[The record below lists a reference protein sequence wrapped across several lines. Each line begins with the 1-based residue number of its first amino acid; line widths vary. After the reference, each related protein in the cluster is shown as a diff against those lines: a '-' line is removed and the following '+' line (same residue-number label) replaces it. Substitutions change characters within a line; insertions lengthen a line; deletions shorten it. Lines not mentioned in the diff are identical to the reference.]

1 MYFCQSNTD
10 IMDIRYITDTD
21 FIKDVIEGDEYSL
34 VYGIV
39 QHSTHNSELR
49 DKYIYNLTVILCL
62 KQETKL
68 LRTVKT
74 KQWIELLNKI
84 IGILQSFDKSTL
96 VTIPFCNIYGYKVN
110 EIINSFELSRSVL
123 SELLSSNFKNIEVIE
138 YINRCYPIQ
147 SLKDLFFNLVIEIE
161 TGIFEGINVED
172 SYIIYDEMIRRGLK
186 INVSQSEHYDE
197 NLYYKYFI
205 NSSKPKINV
214 IEEDIDIENEIIKYK
229 GYDIKRIGVLYY
241 MLRDVLKDNQE
252 LLIKVANYVID
263 KDYILQNRA
272 NNAAYKYIH
281 SPSLLVDK
289 GWKIEYICQQLERY
303 GIEIPNELKTEKKVL
318 TKLT

>member
-1 MYFCQSNTD
+1 
-10 IMDIRYITDTD
+10 MDIRYITDTD

-84 IGILQSFDKSTL
+84 IGTLQSFDKSTL

-123 SELLSSNFKNIEVIE
+123 SELLSSNFENIEVIE

-303 GIEIPNELKTEKKVL
+303 GIEIPTELKTEKKVL

>member
-1 MYFCQSNTD
+1 
-10 IMDIRYITDTD
+10 MDIRYITDTD

-74 KQWIELLNKI
+74 KQWIELFNKI
-84 IGILQSFDKSTL
+84 IGTLQSFDKSTL

-123 SELLSSNFKNIEVIE
+123 SELLSSNFENIEVIE
-138 YINRCYPIQ
+138 YINRCYPTQ
-147 SLKDLFFNLVIEIE
+147 SLEDLFLNLVIEIE
-161 TGIFEGINVED
+161 TGIFEEVNIED

-186 INVSQSEHYDE
+186 VNVSQSEHYDK

-289 GWKIEYICQQLERY
+289 DWKIEYICQQLKRY
-303 GIEIPNELKTEKKVL
+303 NIEIPDELKTEKKVL

>member
-123 SELLSSNFKNIEVIE
+123 FELLSSNFENIEVIE

-147 SLKDLFFNLVIEIE
+147 SIGDLFFNLVIEIE
-161 TGIFEGINVED
+161 TGIFEEVNIED

-186 INVSQSEHYDE
+186 VSISPSDHYDE

-281 SPSLLVDK
+281 SPSLLIDK
-289 GWKIEYICQQLERY
+289 EWKIEYICQQLERY

>member
-1 MYFCQSNTD
+1 
-10 IMDIRYITDTD
+10 MDIRYITDTD

-34 VYGIV
+34 IYGIV

-84 IGILQSFDKSTL
+84 IGTLQSFDKSTL
-96 VTIPFCNIYGYKVN
+96 VTIPFCNIYGYSVN
-110 EIINSFELSRSVL
+110 EIIDSFQLSRSVL
-123 SELLSSNFKNIEVIE
+123 SELLSSNFENIEVIE

-147 SLKDLFFNLVIEIE
+147 SLEDLFFNLVIEIE
-161 TGIFEGINVED
+161 TGIFEGVNVED
-172 SYIIYDEMIRRGLK
+172 SYIIYDEMLRRGLK
-186 INVSQSEHYDE
+186 VNVSQSEHYDE

-214 IEEDIDIENEIIKYK
+214 IEEDIDIENEIVKYK

-303 GIEIPNELKTEKKVL
+303 NIEIPDELKTEKKVL

>member
-1 MYFCQSNTD
+1 
-10 IMDIRYITDTD
+10 MDIRYITDTD

-84 IGILQSFDKSTL
+84 IGTLQSFDKSTL

>member
-1 MYFCQSNTD
+1 
-10 IMDIRYITDTD
+10 MDIRYITDTD

-84 IGILQSFDKSTL
+84 IGTLQSFDKSTL

-123 SELLSSNFKNIEVIE
+123 SELLSSNFENIEVIE

-147 SLKDLFFNLVIEIE
+147 SIGDLFFNLVIEIE

>member
-1 MYFCQSNTD
+1 
-10 IMDIRYITDTD
+10 MDIRYITDTD

-123 SELLSSNFKNIEVIE
+123 FELLSSNFENIEVIE

-147 SLKDLFFNLVIEIE
+147 SIGDLFFNLVIEIE
-161 TGIFEGINVED
+161 TGIFEEVNIED

-186 INVSQSEHYDE
+186 VSISPSDHYDE

-281 SPSLLVDK
+281 SPSLLIDK
-289 GWKIEYICQQLERY
+289 EWKIEYICQQLERY

>member
-1 MYFCQSNTD
+1 
-10 IMDIRYITDTD
+10 MDIRYITDTD

-34 VYGIV
+34 VYGII

-74 KQWIELLNKI
+74 KQWIELLDKI
-84 IGILQSFDKSTL
+84 IGTLQSFDKSTL

-123 SELLSSNFKNIEVIE
+123 SELLSSNFENIEVIE

-147 SLKDLFFNLVIEIE
+147 SIGDLFFNLVIEIE

-289 GWKIEYICQQLERY
+289 GWKIEYIRQQLERY
-303 GIEIPNELKTEKKVL
+303 NIEIPDELKTEKKVL

>member
-1 MYFCQSNTD
+1 
-10 IMDIRYITDTD
+10 MDIRYITDTD

-34 VYGIV
+34 VYGII

-84 IGILQSFDKSTL
+84 IGTLQSFDKSTL
-96 VTIPFCNIYGYKVN
+96 VTIPFCNIYGYRVN
-110 EIINSFELSRSVL
+110 EIIDSFQLSRSVL
-123 SELLSSNFKNIEVIE
+123 SELLSSNFENIEVIE

-147 SLKDLFFNLVIEIE
+147 SLEDLFFNLVIEIE
-161 TGIFEGINVED
+161 TGIFEGVNIED

-186 INVSQSEHYDE
+186 VNISPSDHYDE

-205 NSSKPKINV
+205 NSSKPKISV
-214 IEEDIDIENEIIKYK
+214 IEEDIDIENEIVKYK

-263 KDYILQNRA
+263 KDYILQNKA

-303 GIEIPNELKTEKKVL
+303 NIEIPDELKTEKKVL

>member
-1 MYFCQSNTD
+1 
-10 IMDIRYITDTD
+10 
-21 FIKDVIEGDEYSL
+21 
-34 VYGIV
+34 
-39 QHSTHNSELR
+39 
-49 DKYIYNLTVILCL
+49 
-62 KQETKL
+62 
-68 LRTVKT
+68 
-74 KQWIELLNKI
+74 
-84 IGILQSFDKSTL
+84 
-96 VTIPFCNIYGYKVN
+96 
-110 EIINSFELSRSVL
+110 
-123 SELLSSNFKNIEVIE
+123 
-138 YINRCYPIQ
+138 
-147 SLKDLFFNLVIEIE
+147 
-161 TGIFEGINVED
+161 
-172 SYIIYDEMIRRGLK
+172 MIRRGLK
-186 INVSQSEHYDE
+186 VNISPSEHYDE

-281 SPSLLVDK
+281 SPSLLIDK
-289 GWKIEYICQQLERY
+289 EWKIEYICQQLERY

>member
-1 MYFCQSNTD
+1 
-10 IMDIRYITDTD
+10 MDIRYITDTD

-84 IGILQSFDKSTL
+84 IGTLQSFDKSTL

-123 SELLSSNFKNIEVIE
+123 SELLSSNFENIEVIE

-147 SLKDLFFNLVIEIE
+147 SLEDLFFNLVIEIE
-161 TGIFEGINVED
+161 TGIFEGVNVED

-186 INVSQSEHYDE
+186 VNISPSEHYDE

-289 GWKIEYICQQLERY
+289 DWKIEYICQQLERY
-303 GIEIPNELKTEKKVL
+303 NIEIPDELKTEKKVL